1 VPRSS
6 MIGTS
11 AQRRPLALLLTLA
24 LLLSLSLSLSAS
36 PPARADTASK
46 ILSACGR
53 GQVPSGYTQQ
63 GYKSALKKLSTFLS
77 EYTDCEELIHKA
89 QLAAVGGSPRG
100 SSGGSG
106 GSGPGGSGSPAAPV
120 APPTPTEQR
129 SLEHAHHS
137 GAGPVRVGGQVI
149 SPGVVHA
156 NIASAFSS
164 LPTPLLAVL
173 GFLLV
178 CALLTL
184 GFFLKRHVSARRAH

>member
-1 VPRSS
+1 

-11 AQRRPLALLLTLA
+11 AQRRPLARRPLVLFLTLA
-24 LLLSLSLSLSAS
+24 LLLTLSAS

-63 GYKSALKKLSTFLS
+63 GYKSALKKMSTFLS
-77 EYTDCEELIHKA
+77 EYTNCEELIHKA
-89 QLAAVGGSPRG
+89 QLAAVGGSSRG

-106 GSGPGGSGSPAAPV
+106 GSGLGASGSPAAPV

-137 GAGPVRVGGQVI
+137 GSAPVRVGGQVI

-156 NIASAFSS
+156 NVASAFSS

-173 GFLLV
+173 GFLIIS
-178 CALLTL
+178 ALLTL
-184 GFFLKRHVSARRAH
+184 GFLLRRHVGARRSN